1 MGQRVDQIEAN
12 IDGARAEL
20 GANLEELERRVAE
33 LTDWRAHYEARPLL
47 FLGLAFA
54 GGAAVAASLGSARA
68 PRAGFAS
75 TQAGEPRRNTPA
87 LLHKEH
93 ALTTWDNVKGALIGL
108 AIERFLGYA
117 GEIIPGFSD
126 QFRRAERRAASGDG
140 RVHPIA

>member
-33 LTDWRAHYEARPLL
+33 LTDWRAHYDARPLV

-54 GGAAVAASLGSARA
+54 GGAAVAASLGSGRA

-75 TQAGEPRRNTPA
+75 AQAGEPGRNTPA

-93 ALTTWDNVKGALIGL
+93 ALTAWDNVKGALIGL

-117 GEIIPGFSD
+117 GEIIPGFTD

>member
-54 GGAAVAASLGSARA
+54 GGAAVAASLGPGRA
-68 PRAGFAS
+68 PRGAFVS
-75 TQAGEPRRNTPA
+75 TPGEEPPRNMPS
-87 LLHKEH
+87 LVHKEH
-93 ALTTWDNVKGALIGL
+93 ALAAWDNVKGALIGL
-108 AIERFLGYA
+108 AIERFLRYA
-117 GEIIPGFSD
+117 GEIIPGFTD
-126 QFRRAERRAASGDG
+126 QFERAERRVGRQAAG
-140 RVHPIA
+140 

>member
-1 MGQRVDQIEAN
+1 VGQRVDQIEAN

-20 GANLEELERRVAE
+20 GANLEELERRVAG

-54 GGAAVAASLGSARA
+54 GGAAVAASLGSGRA
-68 PRAGFAS
+68 PGAGFAS
-75 TQAGEPRRNTPA
+75 TPGGGPGRNMPS

-93 ALTTWDNVKGALIGL
+93 ALATWDNVKGALVGL

-117 GEIIPGFSD
+117 GELIPGFSD
-126 QFRRAERRAASGDG
+126 QFKRAERRAASVRPPAD
-140 RVHPIA
+140 